1 MVKLDVHL
9 EREIEGKIRTKRR
22 ELKKFWTNE
31 TSKQLLN
38 GRFLEHSNLFTFF
51 TDLKNFCDDF
61 SPDILNLVNLLTLAS
76 SSVNVSKVS
85 IISTNSDLLSS
96 GSPNLLFSNKINESS
111 NELFTEREVQLTS
124 AAIRNNRYEGKL
136 IALTLSIYLAGISL
150 RIKFLFFQKDVNLFL
165 LLNI

>member
-1 MVKLDVHL
+1 M
-9 EREIEGKIRTKRR
+9 
-22 ELKKFWTNE
+22 
-31 TSKQLLN
+31 
-38 GRFLEHSNLFTFF
+38 

-85 IISTNSDLLSS
+85 IISTSPDLLSS

-136 IALTLSIYLAGISL
+136 IALTLSIYLVGISL